1 MSRSPS
7 ETPGSARRAPIL
19 ILGAHRSGTTATAR
33 ALALLGL
40 QLGQR
45 LDSHYESKA
54 MQRLHEDYLKSV
66 GAAWHQP
73 GPLLERMATVEGER
87 AGAEYLRDHVQR
99 EFSALLG
106 YRQNPKGWWLRA
118 RLKTGAIWGWKEPR
132 TTLFAP
138 AWLQVFPEALLIDVV
153 RHPLAV
159 AMSIRARELTF
170 RAKGDRPTPGL
181 DQLDYCVG
189 LALTYVEAGERMA
202 NRTRNYRR
210 VRFEEI
216 QANQGKVLE
225 DLANFCALRP
235 TRARL
240 AQAAASIRPENARW
254 RDSLPQETAH
264 QLMANHP
271 LVEKLGYG

>member
-1 MSRSPS
+1 
-7 ETPGSARRAPIL
+7 
-19 ILGAHRSGTTATAR
+19 
-33 ALALLGL
+33 
-40 QLGQR
+40 
-45 LDSHYESKA
+45 
-54 MQRLHEDYLKSV
+54 
-66 GAAWHQP
+66 
-73 GPLLERMATVEGER
+73 MATVEGER

-159 AMSIRARELTF
+159 AMSIQARELAF

-181 DQLDYCVG
+181 DQLDYCVR

-264 QLMANHP
+264 QLTASYPM
-271 LVEKLGYG
+271 VEKLGYG